1 LGAGL
6 RISVKVLSLF
16 GILYFPSNP
25 TNKNRMTALPI
36 RRACRLFNKA
46 EEDQNEES

>member
-16 GILYFPSNP
+16 GILYFPSTP

-36 RRACRLFNKA
+36 RRACRFFNNA

>member
-1 LGAGL
+1 
-6 RISVKVLSLF
+6 
-16 GILYFPSNP
+16 
-25 TNKNRMTALPI
+25 MTALPI